1 MSEKK
6 SELKKLSPK
15 EEAIMSCFWQHGPL
29 FVREV
34 VEMLDDPKPHFNTV
48 STFVRGLEAKGWL
61 GHEQVGNSY
70 RYHAEVAAD
79 DYRDRSL
86 RGLVDRFFGRSY
98 LGFVSTLVKEEKI
111 STEELRELI
120 EKIES
125 QKVRED

>member
-1 MSEKK
+1 
-6 SELKKLSPK
+6 
-15 EEAIMSCFWQHGPL
+15 MSCFWQHGPL

-34 VEMLDDPKPHFNTV
+34 LDMLDEPKPHFNTV

-70 RYHAEVAAD
+70 RYHALVAAD
-79 DYRDRSL
+79 EYRDKSL

-120 EKIES
+120 DQIES
-125 QKVRED
+125 QKGKEA